1 MKPRLFVRLT
11 VFLCSFIFMLV
22 KLMQH
27 IKRNIATAAAA
38 DEDFSIFI
46 IFPQRELFTDTL

>member
-38 DEDFSIFI
+38 DEDFSIFL